1 MRGTPSPGN
10 RNLEIFHF
18 LFYTL
23 QAGHRQWLTSIS
35 CFACVSE
42 EPIMASVAPST
53 VAAGAASVTPALES
67 SGTSGVPSEDLVAV
81 SSLEQRTL
89 SPERFLYSELAK
101 SLLGERA
108 AFVVNIL
115 LSLGRLTVAE
125 ICTRAPSSMNARSVK
140 TTLVSLIQLRCV
152 KYIEETVGTTGRTAT
167 YYYFNQEGLLLFLYS
182 GCIIEELGK
191 RVSDPAMTSQIV
203 QNVLSLGSITLNEYL
218 ESCDP
223 QISRRDVT
231 SIFVQL
237 CEGGFLTAISKVHYT
252 PVKVLWDKLYEKE
265 YSAIP
270 RNSTLSDLKKRNE
283 AKSKAKTQ
291 FLQTLA
297 SVEDLSRVL
306 TIDPKTSLRTVV
318 GSVPLTI
325 NLDRFLKIRRS
336 KQLVQL
342 AKTRVGSIP
351 AQVYGVAL
359 QITEQRSP
367 NLVDPLTQTGLLQDL
382 DEAISIREDE
392 ELMEEKTSG
401 ITFNAID
408 IGKYLPNSLDLRG
421 TLSAT
426 LKSNKRGTNSHAQHP
441 IKKMKTE
448 NGFAVPSL
456 PGTQSANSENA
467 EEDTDEFDQLDE
479 DGSNPHSASLING
492 HLKLLA
498 STSIPFLKEIRP
510 GVFYVPYTK
519 VMPIL
524 RRLTYD
530 YIIASTL
537 GPSAMRICRCVRENN
552 LVSEKFINSTALMKE
567 KDSRTTIGSLIK
579 YNVIEIQEVPR
590 TADRAASRAV
600 FLFRSRET
608 HAYNFMKQN
617 LVWNIANLLYKKE
630 RLKEDNMTLLTKANR
645 DDVKGKET
653 ELLLPSELNQLKM
666 VNERELNIWTRVA
679 RLLSLWEAFKF

>member
-1 MRGTPSPGN
+1 
-10 RNLEIFHF
+10 
-18 LFYTL
+18 
-23 QAGHRQWLTSIS
+23 
-35 CFACVSE
+35 
-42 EPIMASVAPST
+42 MASVAPST
-53 VAAGAASVTPALES
+53 VAAGAASITPASES
-67 SGTSGVPSEDLVAV
+67 SGTSGVPSEDLVVV

-115 LSLGRLTVAE
+115 LSLGRLTVGE

-191 RVSDPAMTSQIV
+191 RVSDPALTSQIV

-223 QISRRDVT
+223 QISKRDVT

-265 YSAIP
+265 YNAIP

-297 SVEDLSRVL
+297 SVEDSSRVL
-306 TIDPKTSLRTVV
+306 TIDPKTSMRTVV

-342 AKTRVGSIP
+342 AKTRVGRIP

-408 IGKYLPNSLDLRG
+408 IAKYLPNSLDLRG

-426 LKSNKRGTNSHAQHP
+426 LKSNKRGTDSHTQHP

-456 PGTQSANSENA
+456 PESQSANSENA
-467 EEDTDEFDQLDE
+467 EENTDEFDQFDD

-498 STSIPFLKEIRP
+498 STSIPFLREIRP

>member
-1 MRGTPSPGN
+1 
-10 RNLEIFHF
+10 
-18 LFYTL
+18 
-23 QAGHRQWLTSIS
+23 
-35 CFACVSE
+35 
-42 EPIMASVAPST
+42 MASVAPST